1 MASISIWPGSASF
14 SDTINPTPFGFYD
27 TDTDFTSSADQVA
40 TWCAQRLGYPIVD
53 IELQAVN
60 FFTAFE
66 EAVTTYAQYVYQ
78 YKIIEN
84 IGTLEGSTTGS
95 NLNNQYVQPNMG
107 NTIAIAEQYG
117 TEAGSGGNIT
127 YKTGSIDITQGQQ
140 RYSLTD
146 LWTNTSNNVGGL
158 GAPIEIKKIY
168 HYAPPAI
175 VRYFDPYAGT
185 GTGIQSLMESF
196 GFGNYSPGVNFMLMP
211 TYYDA
216 LKVQAIEFNDQIR
229 KSAYSFELIGND
241 SLKIFPI
248 PNRSEKLYFDYVV
261 KTDRNDPVRTNA
273 TNLVTNVS
281 NVPYSNITYNTIN
294 SPSRQWIFRYTLAVT
309 KEMLASIRGK
319 YSTVPIPGAE
329 VTTNAVELRSEAAA
343 EKTALID
350 ELKLML
356 EESSR
361 NKYLERQASEAQN
374 TQDTLSKVPYPI
386 YIY

>member
-1 MASISIWPGSASF
+1 MSTISIWPGSASF
-14 SDTINPTPFGFYD
+14 SDTTNPTPFGFYD
-27 TDTDFTSSADQVA
+27 TDTEFQNSADQVA

-78 YKIIEN
+78 YKIVEN
-84 IGTLEGSTTGS
+84 IGNLEGAS
-95 NLNNQYVQPNMG
+95 NETDLNNLYVQPNMG
-107 NTIAIAEQYG
+107 NTVAIAEQYG
-117 TEAGSGGNIT
+117 TEAQSGGNIT

-140 RYSLTD
+140 RYSLTN
-146 LWTNTSNNVGGL
+146 LFTNVSESNN
-158 GAPIEIKKIY
+158 PIEIKRIY
-168 HYAPPAI
+168 HYAPAAI

-216 LKVQAIEFNDQIR
+216 LKVQAIELNDQIR

-248 PNRSEKLYFDYVV
+248 PNRNEKLYFDYVV
-261 KTDRNDPVRTNA
+261 KTDRNNPVRT
-273 TNLVTNVS
+273 TDTTLITNVS
-281 NVPYSNITYNTIN
+281 NVPYSNIEYNTVN
-294 SPSRQWIFRYTLAVT
+294 SPSRQWIFRYTLAVS

-361 NKYLERQASEAQN
+361 SKYLERQASEAQN
-374 TQDTLSKVPYPI
+374 AQDTLNKVPYPI
-386 YIY
+386 YVY

>member
-1 MASISIWPGSASF
+1 MATISIWPGSASF
-14 SDTINPTPFGFYD
+14 DNTSNPTPFGFYD
-27 TDTDFTSSADQVA
+27 TDTEFTSSADQVA

-95 NLNNQYVQPNMG
+95 DLNNQYIQPNLG
-107 NTIAIAEQYG
+107 NPIAISEQYG
-117 TEAGSGGNIT
+117 TEAGTGGNVN
-127 YKTGSIDITQGQQ
+127 YKTGSIDVEVGQQ

-146 LWTNTSNNVGGL
+146 LFTDVSESGN
-158 GAPIEIKKIY
+158 PIELKRIY
-168 HYAPPAI
+168 HYAPAAI

-185 GTGIQSLMESF
+185 GTGIQSLMETF
-196 GFGNYSPGVNFMLMP
+196 GFGNFSPGVNFMLMP

-216 LKVQAIEFNDQIR
+216 LKVQAIELNDQIR
-229 KSAYSFELIGND
+229 KSAYSFELINND
-241 SLKIFPI
+241 TLKLFPI
-248 PNRSEKLYFDYVV
+248 PRRSEKLYFEYVV
-261 KTDRNDPVRTNA
+261 KSDRNNPVRNTS

-281 NVPYSNITYNTIN
+281 NVPYSNISYASIN
-294 SPSRQWIFRYTLAVT
+294 APGRQWIFRYTLAIA

-329 VTTNAVELRSEAAA
+329 VTTNASDLRSEASS
-343 EKTALID
+343 EKQALIE
-350 ELKLML
+350 ELKAML

-361 NKYLERQASEAQN
+361 SKYMERDAQIAQN
-374 TQDTLSKVPYPI
+374 TQDIMYKVPYPI
-386 YIY
+386 YIA

>member
-1 MASISIWPGSASF
+1 MATISIWPGSASF
-14 SDTINPTPFGFYD
+14 SNTTNPTPFGFYD
-27 TDTDFTSSADQVA
+27 TDTEFQTSADKVA

-66 EAVTTYAQYVYQ
+66 EAVTTYSQYLYQ

-84 IGTLEGSTTGS
+84 MGSLEGST
-95 NLNNQYVQPNMG
+95 NEADLNEKYVQANLG
-107 NTIAIAEQYG
+107 NIIALSEQYG
-117 TEAGSGGNIT
+117 TEAGTGGNID
-127 YKTGSIDITQGQQ
+127 YKSGSIAVSASQQ
-140 RYSLTD
+140 VYNLD
-146 LWTNTSNNVGGL
+146 EVWTNTNESGNN
-158 GAPIEIKKIY
+158 IEVKRVY

-185 GTGIQSLMESF
+185 GTGIQSLMETF

-216 LKVQAIEFNDQIR
+216 LKIQAIEFNDQIR
-229 KSAYSFELIGND
+229 KSAYSFELTNNNK
-241 SLKIFPI
+241 LKLFPI
-248 PNRSEKLYFDYVV
+248 PRRNETLYFDYIV
-261 KTDRNDPVRTNA
+261 KEDRNNVIRNTA
-273 TNLVTNVS
+273 TNLITDVS
-281 NVPYSNITYNTIN
+281 NVPYVNINYESIN
-294 SPSRQWIFRYTLAVT
+294 APGRQWIFRYTLAVT

-319 YSTVPIPGAE
+319 YSSVPIPGAE
-329 VTTNAVELRSEAAA
+329 VTTNAAELRSEAAA

-350 ELKLML
+350 ELKVML

-361 NKYLERQASEAQN
+361 IKYMEREATISQN
-374 TQDTLSKVPYPI
+374 TQDILTKVPYPI

>member
-14 SDTINPTPFGFYD
+14 SDTANPTPFGFYD
-27 TDTDFTSSADQVA
+27 HDVDFTSSADQVA

-95 NLNNQYVQPNMG
+95 DLNNQYVQPNMG
-107 NTIAIAEQYG
+107 NTIAISEQYG

-127 YKTGSIDITQGQQ
+127 YKTGSIDMTVGQQ
-140 RYSLTD
+140 KYSLTD
-146 LWTNTSNNVGGL
+146 LWTNVNESGN
-158 GAPIEIKKIY
+158 PIEIKRIY
-168 HYAPPAI
+168 HYAPAAI

-216 LKVQAIEFNDQIR
+216 LKVQAIELNDQIR
-229 KSAYSFELIGND
+229 KSA
-241 SLKIFPI
+241 
-248 PNRSEKLYFDYVV
+248 
-261 KTDRNDPVRTNA
+261 
-273 TNLVTNVS
+273 
-281 NVPYSNITYNTIN
+281 
-294 SPSRQWIFRYTLAVT
+294 
-309 KEMLASIRGK
+309 
-319 YSTVPIPGAE
+319 
-329 VTTNAVELRSEAAA
+329 
-343 EKTALID
+343 
-350 ELKLML
+350 
-356 EESSR
+356 
-361 NKYLERQASEAQN
+361 
-374 TQDTLSKVPYPI
+374 
-386 YIY
+386 

>member
-1 MASISIWPGSASF
+1 MATIAIWPGSASF
-14 SDTINPTPFGFYD
+14 NDTINPTPFGFYD
-27 TDTDFTSSADQVA
+27 TDTDFTSSANKVA

-84 IGTLEGSTTGS
+84 IGSLEGSTTGS
-95 NLNNQYVQPNMG
+95 NLNNQYIQPNLG

-117 TEAGSGGNIT
+117 TEAGTGGNIN
-127 YKTGSIDITQGQQ
+127 YKTGSINVIAGQQ

-146 LWTNTSNNVGGL
+146 LFTNVSESGNN
-158 GAPIEIKKIY
+158 IEIKRIY

-185 GTGIQSLMESF
+185 GTGIQSLMETF

-211 TYYDA
+211 IYYDA
-216 LKVQAIEFNDQIR
+216 LKIQAIEFNDQIR
-229 KSAYSFELIGND
+229 KSAYSFELLNNNN
-241 SLKIFPI
+241 LKLFPR
-248 PNRSEKLYFDYVV
+248 PARSEKLWFDYVV
-261 KTDRNDPVRTNA
+261 KEDRNNVIRNTNRGLI
-273 TNLVTNVS
+273 TDVS
-281 NVPYSNITYNTIN
+281 NVPYTNISYNTIN
-294 SPSRQWIFRYTLAVT
+294 TPGRQWIFRYTLAVS
-309 KEMLASIRGK
+309 KEMLASVRGK

-329 VTTNAVELRSEAAA
+329 VTTNASDLRSEAAA

-361 NKYLERQASEAQN
+361 SKYTERNAQIAQN
-374 TQDTLSKVPYPI
+374 TQETLTKIPYPI

>member
-14 SDTINPTPFGFYD
+14 SDTTNPTPFGFYD
-27 TDTDFTSSADQVA
+27 TDDDFTSSADQVA

-95 NLNNQYVQPNMG
+95 NLNDQYIQPNMG

-127 YKTGSIDITQGQQ
+127 YKTGSINVIAGQQ

-146 LWTNTSNNVGGL
+146 LWTNIEEEGN
-158 GAPIEIKKIY
+158 PIEIKRIY
-168 HYAPPAI
+168 HYAPAAI

-216 LKVQAIEFNDQIR
+216 LKVQAIEFNDTIR

-241 SLKIFPI
+241 SLKIFPT
-248 PNRSEKLYFDYVV
+248 PNRNENLYFDYVI
-261 KTDRNDPVRTNA
+261 KTDRNNPTRTTA

-281 NVPYSNITYNTIN
+281 NVPYTNITYNTIN

-329 VTTNAVELRSEAAA
+329 VTTNAAELRSEAAA

-361 NKYLERQASEAQN
+361 SKHLERQANEAQN
-374 TQDTLSKVPYPI
+374 VQDTFTKVPYPI
-386 YIY
+386 YVA

>member
-1 MASISIWPGSASF
+1 MANIPIWPGSASF
-14 SDTINPTPFGFYD
+14 FPGDTPFGFYD
-27 TDTDFTSSADQVA
+27 ADTEFQSSADQVA

-78 YKIIEN
+78 YKIVEN
-84 IGTLEGSTTGS
+84 IGTLEGSIGTAS
-95 NLNNQYVQPNMG
+95 LNDQYVQPNMG

-127 YKTGSIDITQGQQ
+127 YKTGSIDIAQGQQ
-140 RYSLTD
+140 KYSLTD
-146 LWTNTSNNVGGL
+146 LWTNVSESGN
-158 GAPIEIKKIY
+158 PIEIKRIY
-168 HYAPPAI
+168 HYQPAAI

-216 LKVQAIEFNDQIR
+216 LKVQAIELNDTIR

-241 SLKIFPI
+241 SLKLFPI
-248 PNRSEKLYFDYVV
+248 PARSETLYFDYVV
-261 KTDRNDPVRTNA
+261 KTDRNNPVRT
-273 TNLVTNVS
+273 TNPGLVTNVS
-281 NVPYSNITYNTIN
+281 NVPYTNITYSTIN
-294 SPSRQWIFRYTLAVT
+294 SPSRQWIFRYTLAVS

-329 VTTNAVELRSEAAA
+329 VTTNTVELRSEAAA

-361 NKYLERQASEAQN
+361 VKYLERDAQIAQN
-374 TQDTLSKVPYPI
+374 AQDTLTKVPYPI
-386 YIY
+386 YIA